1 MSFYAYFCNTR
12 NKGVCESWRE
22 CEAQITDKKTNQQ
35 KDGVKFAKFPTWR
48 QAMAVVGGWEKK
60 AKKEE
65 KEKAERLAE
74 DKENEF
80 MEYELKIMAEL
91 SHPGLQ
97 IYPQGSWG

>member
-48 QAMAVVGGWEKK
+48 QAMAVVGAWEKK

-65 KEKAERLAE
+65 KEKRAEKAKIA
-74 DKENEF
+74 KEA
-80 MEYELKIMAEL
+80 K
-91 SHPGLQ
+91 GK
-97 IYPQGSWG
+97 